1 MKPLLRQIGIIS
13 AILLSISSSVFAQS
27 ISPQMIAQL
36 KSMPKAQQQALA
48 KQYGINL
55 DDYLG
60 QAQSKTKLA
69 QPGMAI
75 QQTRSGDFGVED
87 GFELPTEKE
96 SEEES
101 DKVERF
107 GLALFDANQAS
118 FAPTDDAQ
126 VPDDYRLGVGDE
138 LLVQT
143 FGKDNQELTLLV
155 NRDGQVSF
163 PKLGLI
169 KISGLTFVDAA
180 KVIQERVK
188 QQLIGVDAV
197 VSMGGLRSINVFMAG
212 EVKTPG
218 MYSMTALSTVSQALF
233 QAGGI
238 SEIGSLR
245 NVQVK
250 RAGKLVSA
258 FDLYDVL
265 LKGDASND
273 VRLRSGD
280 VVFVPTF
287 EKLVTIEGE
296 VKRPMQYE
304 VKSGETVADVLG
316 MSGGVLSSALK
327 SRIVLT
333 QSSSAD
339 SLPIVKTISAIDK
352 SDLQI
357 VLKDGDKLRVD
368 PIGDAVSD
376 EITLHGAVVRPGAYG
391 WREGLRITDIVSD
404 FKRDLHADVDLQY
417 GLIVRQK
424 NQQRHIET
432 LQFNPA
438 DALLAPQTSSDTEL
452 QNGDEIY
459 FFAYEEELE
468 EDDRSEVAKNDQT
481 KDVGL
486 KQKGDEGTEEVDED
500 TPKLTRSDLLPKIL
514 ARLKQQGTKSRP
526 ELVATISGA
535 VRFPGEY
542 PIHVKSSVNDLI
554 LAAGGV
560 KPSAYTEQVELRRLY
575 DSGNGLIQADY
586 EELNLNNNK
595 IDEVKLASRDH
606 LFVREYARWSPKDAI
621 TVSGEVR
628 FPGVYM
634 IQQGE
639 TLSDVVERAGGLTAK
654 AFADG
659 AVFTREDIAK
669 LETQR
674 ALEFAESI
682 RRDFAASLLTEETV
696 SSTYE
701 EIAMITENLE
711 SFEGKGR
718 LLVDLPKAL
727 AKDESANI
735 VVQDGDKLFIP
746 KVSNT
751 VTVVGE
757 VRRQGTH
764 SYQTGLT
771 LDDYISLGAGIT
783 DRADKG
789 AIYIVKANGSVVI
802 PKTSLA
808 YFSTNDQQLNP
819 GDTIIVP
826 VDSRHKESIP
836 LWRDITQ
843 IVYQSTVAIAAVARL

>member
-13 AILLSISSSVFAQS
+13 AILLSSSVFAQS

-36 KSMPKAQQQALA
+36 KSMPKAQQQAFA

-87 GFELPTEKE
+87 RFELPTEKE

-250 RAGKLVSA
+250 RAGELVSA

-327 SRIVLT
+327 NRIVLT

-339 SLPIVKTISAIDK
+339 SLPIVKTISAINQ

-404 FKRDLHADVDLQY
+404 FKRDLHPDVDLQY

-459 FFAYEEELE
+459 FFAYKEKFE
-468 EDDRSEVAKNDQT
+468 EDNRS
-481 KDVGL
+481 
-486 KQKGDEGTEEVDED
+486 EEVDED
-500 TPKLTRSDLLPKIL
+500 APKLTRSDLLPEIL
-514 ARLKQQGTKSRP
+514 ARLKQQGTKTRP

-535 VRFPGEY
+535 VRFPGQY

-554 LAAGGV
+554 LAAGGL

-575 DSGNGLIQADY
+575 DNGNGLIQADY
-586 EELNLNNNK
+586 EELNFNTNK
-595 IDEVKLASRDH
+595 IDKIKLASRDH
-606 LFVREYARWSPKDAI
+606 LYIREYAKWSPKDAI
-621 TVSGEVR
+621 TISGEVR